1 MIVQT
6 QSGAWVV
13 PPGLALWMPG
23 GMEHEVHAV
32 TALGMRTIY
41 IRPDAAPCLPATCRV
56 VGVTPLLR
64 DLILH
69 SVRIPPA
76 PTNDN
81 PSGRLMRVPLTQDRD
96 LPGAPP
102 NPPRARE

>member
-32 TALGMRTIY
+32 TALGMRTIF
-41 IRPDAAPCLPATCRV
+41 IRPDAAPWLPDTCRV
-56 VGVTPLLR
+56 VAVTPLLR
-64 DLILH
+64 ELILRA
-69 SVRIPPA
+69 VRIPA
-76 PTNDN
+76 DYTNDS
-81 PSGRLMRVPLTQDRD
+81 PAGRLMQEIGRASCRERVCQYV
-96 LPGAPP
+96 
-102 NPPRARE
+102 